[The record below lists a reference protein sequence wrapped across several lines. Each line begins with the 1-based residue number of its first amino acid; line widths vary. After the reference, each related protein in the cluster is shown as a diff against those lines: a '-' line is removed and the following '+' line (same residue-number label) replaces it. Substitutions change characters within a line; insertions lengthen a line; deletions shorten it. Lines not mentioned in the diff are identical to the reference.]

1 MRRSFTYLVLIA
13 FTMLNAL
20 SVVAQ
25 NVITIS
31 GSVVNGKT
39 KEKLPAV
46 SVSIK
51 GSTTGTFTDADGNF
65 KFTTSQKL
73 PLTLVITSIGY
84 ATKEVTVA
92 SDKTPVSVELET
104 SFLIGQDVVV
114 AASRTPERIL
124 ESPVSIERVGPAAI
138 RNAPAASYYDLV
150 GNLKGVDVV
159 TSSLTFKTPTTRGFS
174 GSGNLRMNQFVDGM
188 DNQAPGLNFSVGGFI
203 GLTELD
209 VESMELLPGASSA
222 LYGTGGMNGTLLIN
236 SKSPFKYQGLSFQV
250 KQGVMHV
257 DRAQRNTSPFHDWS
271 VRWGKKVS
279 EKFAFKIGAQF
290 IQARDWI
297 ANDERNFLRPP
308 FSANQNGEVK
318 AGNRGS
324 DPNYDGVNVYGDET
338 TQNLNTIYASVLS
351 SVPGALLGASNAF
364 LNAQPNATIAQYNAF
379 LTSIGA
385 GALVNGGLSPIL
397 YGGHPTKNYFNG
409 VDVSRTGYSEVN
421 VISPTTVNIRLQGGL
436 YYKIKENL
444 ELSGVAFWGTGN
456 TVYTGLDRYALQN
469 LKMGQY
475 KLELKGKDFFVR
487 GYTIQENSGESF
499 NATIVSRLFNERWK
513 PSQTWYP
520 QYMSAYATALA
531 SGVPSVAAHQ
541 GARAF
546 ADQGRPTGNIYETQ
560 TFRNIAN
567 TPISR
572 GGGLFLDRSD
582 LYVAEAQYNLTN
594 LLGLKDK
601 GTDILVGGNFRQ
613 FQLNSQGTLF
623 ADTAGAIKINEYG
636 FYGQV
641 QQKLFKD
648 RLKLSVSGRY
658 DKNENFE
665 GRFTPRVSA
674 VVKVAENHNVRM
686 SYQTA
691 YRFPS
696 TQNQWI
702 NLVVGGG
709 TYLIGGLPQLR
720 QFYNFSG
727 NPVYS
732 QANVQQFAT
741 AFLTNL
747 AQQGVSNPANA
758 TPAQIGAALG
768 ASGNILQPYQFR
780 EFKPEVCTSYEIG
793 YKGTWFDRILV
804 DMYFYQSKY
813 QDFIGGINVLQSRL
827 SGPTAPLGLL
837 ASQTRNG
844 YATSI
849 NSQADVTTQGYG
861 ASAEYAFGRGYV
873 FGANFFSDEI
883 KDVPTGFVTYFNAP
897 KYRYN
902 LSLGNSGLFAKRRVG
917 FGITYRWQDSFV
929 YEGTFGQGL
938 VPAFNTFDAMV
949 SYKFPAIKSI
959 VKLGGNNI
967 FNKYYRTAWG
977 NPQIGGLYYVSFAYN
992 VF

>member
-51 GSTTGTFTDADGNF
+51 GSTTGTFTDDDGNF

-720 QFYNFSG
+720 QFYN
-727 NPVYS
+727 
-732 QANVQQFAT
+732 
-741 AFLTNL
+741 
-747 AQQGVSNPANA
+747 
-758 TPAQIGAALG
+758 
-768 ASGNILQPYQFR
+768 
-780 EFKPEVCTSYEIG
+780 
-793 YKGTWFDRILV
+793 
-804 DMYFYQSKY
+804 
-813 QDFIGGINVLQSRL
+813 
-827 SGPTAPLGLL
+827 
-837 ASQTRNG
+837 
-844 YATSI
+844 
-849 NSQADVTTQGYG
+849 
-861 ASAEYAFGRGYV
+861 
-873 FGANFFSDEI
+873 
-883 KDVPTGFVTYFNAP
+883 
-897 KYRYN
+897 
-902 LSLGNSGLFAKRRVG
+902 
-917 FGITYRWQDSFV
+917 
-929 YEGTFGQGL
+929 
-938 VPAFNTFDAMV
+938 
-949 SYKFPAIKSI
+949 
-959 VKLGGNNI
+959 
-967 FNKYYRTAWG
+967 
-977 NPQIGGLYYVSFAYN
+977 
-992 VF
+992 

>member
-1 MRRSFTYLVLIA
+1 VLIA

-720 QFYNFSG
+720 QFY
-727 NPVYS
+727 
-732 QANVQQFAT
+732 
-741 AFLTNL
+741 
-747 AQQGVSNPANA
+747 
-758 TPAQIGAALG
+758 
-768 ASGNILQPYQFR
+768 
-780 EFKPEVCTSYEIG
+780 
-793 YKGTWFDRILV
+793 
-804 DMYFYQSKY
+804 
-813 QDFIGGINVLQSRL
+813 
-827 SGPTAPLGLL
+827 
-837 ASQTRNG
+837 
-844 YATSI
+844 
-849 NSQADVTTQGYG
+849 
-861 ASAEYAFGRGYV
+861 
-873 FGANFFSDEI
+873 
-883 KDVPTGFVTYFNAP
+883 
-897 KYRYN
+897 
-902 LSLGNSGLFAKRRVG
+902 
-917 FGITYRWQDSFV
+917 
-929 YEGTFGQGL
+929 
-938 VPAFNTFDAMV
+938 
-949 SYKFPAIKSI
+949 
-959 VKLGGNNI
+959 
-967 FNKYYRTAWG
+967 
-977 NPQIGGLYYVSFAYN
+977 
-992 VF
+992 